1 MGIDDNDES
10 SFFNRK
16 SNYDMNSKI
25 MLTAIISLSF
35 VVILVTILHI
45 YARFLL
51 RRQSR
56 RQAELRR
63 LGFIT
68 NIQSASEPPKTGL
81 DPAVMAALPLFIFR
95 KTSSDDDD
103 DDETSLTEECSV
115 CLSIL
120 EDGEIVRTLPNCK
133 HTFHAECIDKWFDTN
148 STCPICR
155 MNAEPRLVPEPRE
168 GVVVVAA
175 AGGGAPPSAPP
186 LEGTSDGGGMQLP
199 AGKNSSGSRLSSF
212 RRILSRER
220 SSSRRMQTSSV
231 PDLERQ

>member
-68 NIQSASEPPKTGL
+68 NIQSAVEPPKTGL

-95 KTSSDDDD
+95 KTTSD
-103 DDETSLTEECSV
+103 DDETNSTECSV

-120 EDGEIVRTLPNCK
+120 EDGETARTLPNCK

-155 MNAEPRLVPEPRE
+155 VDAEPRLVAEPRE

-175 AGGGAPPSAPP
+175 APPSAPP
-186 LEGTSDGGGMQLP
+186 LEGTSD
-199 AGKNSSGSRLSSF
+199 KNSSGSSRLSSL

-220 SSSRRMQTSSV
+220 SSSSRRMQTSSV

>member
-1 MGIDDNDES
+1 MGIDDNDET

-68 NIQSASEPPKTGL
+68 ASANIQSASEPPKTGL
-81 DPAVMAALPLFIFR
+81 DPAVMAALPHFIYR
-95 KTSSDDDD
+95 KTSSSNDDDDDDD
-103 DDETSLTEECSV
+103 DDETSLTECSV

-120 EDGEIVRTLPNCK
+120 EDGEIARTLPNCK
-133 HTFHAECIDKWFDTN
+133 HTFHAECIDKWFVTN

-155 MNAEPRLVPEPRE
+155 MDAEPRLVPEPRE
-168 GVVVVAA
+168 GVVVVVVA

-186 LEGTSDGGGMQLP
+186 LEGTSD
-199 AGKNSSGSRLSSF
+199 KNSSGSRLSSF

-220 SSSRRMQTSSV
+220 SSSSRRMQTSSV